1 MIVGLLG
8 FIGSGKGTAGDI
20 LKDMGFT
27 PVSFAKGV
35 KDVTAELFDWPRHL
49 LEGDTQHSREWR
61 EQPDKF
67 WSEEF
72 GRDFTPRYALQLMGT
87 EVGRDV
93 FHKDFWIIKL
103 KKYIKSNPEQNFV
116 ITDVRFQNE
125 IQFVSEQQGILIE
138 IERGVKPHWYDI
150 AARANS
156 GDYKALEFMHERTK
170 VHASEWSWIGGHI
183 DHTIQNTK
191 TMEDLRQN
199 ILGCLQ
205 QSYGYSTIENYMKEY
220 RNETVK

>member
-35 KDVTAELFDWPRHL
+35 KDVTAEMFGWPRHL
-49 LEGDTQHSREWR
+49 LEGDTQVSREWR

-67 WSEEF
+67 WSAEF

-87 EVGRDV
+87 EVGREV
-93 FHKDFWIIKL
+93 FHEDFWIIRL
-103 KKYIKSNPEQNFV
+103 KKFMQDNPYQNYV

-125 IQFVSEQQGILIE
+125 LQFIYDMKGTTIE
-138 IERGVKPHWYDI
+138 IERGIPPHWYSV
-150 AARANS
+150 AVQANR
-156 GDYKALEFMHERTK
+156 GDTKAEQFMFETGVHE
-170 VHASEWSWIGGHI
+170 SEWRWIGGEI
-183 DHTIQNTK
+183 DHKIINSGTV
-191 TMEDLRQN
+191 EDLKQN
-199 ILGCLQ
+199 MLKCLRIT
-205 QSYGYSTIENYMKEY
+205 YGSSIMSELK
-220 RNETVK
+220 

>member
-35 KDVTAELFDWPRHL
+35 KDVTAEMFGWPRHL
-49 LEGDTQHSREWR
+49 LEGDTQVSREWR

-72 GRDFTPRYALQLMGT
+72 GKPFTPRYALQLMGT
-87 EVGRDV
+87 EVGREV
-93 FHKDFWIIKL
+93 FHEDFWIIRL
-103 KKYIKSNPEQNFV
+103 KKFMQENPNQNFV

-125 IQFVSEQQGILIE
+125 LDFVHSMNGIAIE
-138 IERGVKPHWYDI
+138 IERDVPPHWYGV
-150 AARANS
+150 AALANR
-156 GDYKALEFMHERTK
+156 GDHKAEKFMFETGVHE
-170 VHASEWSWIGGHI
+170 SEWRWIGGQI
-183 DHTIQNTK
+183 DHKIINSGTVD
-191 TMEDLRQN
+191 DLKNNLIRKLASSFGSSIIGELN
-199 ILGCLQ
+199 
-205 QSYGYSTIENYMKEY
+205 
-220 RNETVK
+220 